1 MNDMQ
6 QYLVDEFVEAY
17 RAGRMT
23 RREALR
29 RVMLLTGSAA
39 VAGSLIGAVTP
50 VKVAAEPSDRPLRQ
64 WQPQVSPSD
73 PALRADNVVVPSQ
86 SGFPLAGY
94 AAQPVQGATHPG
106 ILVIHENR
114 GGGPHYEDVV
124 RRYARAGYVA
134 LVIDLLSRAGGRGAF
149 ADEAAAIERQ
159 AQISD
164 EQHVRDL
171 NAAITWL
178 RRRAAVQGDKIGV
191 TGFCFGGAMTWR
203 VALTNPAVRAAVPYY
218 GPIPPLTDLS
228 NLQAAMLC
236 IYAGDDPVV
245 NGSPLGN
252 SFTNI
257 VQMEVDLERANKTVE
272 VVIERNA
279 VHAFFN
285 DSEADTY
292 NAAAATD
299 AWRRTLEWF
308 RRYLS

>member
-6 QYLVDEFVEAY
+6 QYLVDEFVEEY

-39 VAGSLIGAVTP
+39 VAGSLIGAITP
-50 VKVAAEPSDRPLRQ
+50 VKVAADPSDRPLLQ
-64 WQPQVSPSD
+64 WQPQVSPFD
-73 PALRADNVVVPSQ
+73 PSLQAADVLVP
-86 SGFPLAGY
+86 GDGVTLAGY
-94 AAQPVQGATHPG
+94 LARPIAVANPG

-114 GGGPHYEDVV
+114 GQGPHYEDVA
-124 RRYARAGYVA
+124 RRYAKAGYVA
-134 LVIDLLSRAGGRGAF
+134 LVVDLLSRAGGRGMF
-149 ADEAAAIERQ
+149 ANEAEAIAAQAAI
-159 AQISD
+159 SP

-178 RRRAAVQGDKIGV
+178 QSVPYVQGDKIGV
-191 TGFCFGGAMTWR
+191 TGFCFGGGMTWR
-203 VALTNPAVRAAVPYY
+203 VALSNSTVRAAVPFY
-218 GPIPPLTDLS
+218 GPIPPMDDLS

-236 IYAGDDPVV
+236 IYAGEDANLNSRIPV
-245 NGSPLGN
+245 
-252 SFTNI
+252 
-257 VQMEVDLERANKTVE
+257 MRAAMQAAGKTLE
-272 VVIERNA
+272 VVVEPGA

-285 DSEADTY
+285 DSEETY
-292 NAAAATD
+292 NAAAAAD